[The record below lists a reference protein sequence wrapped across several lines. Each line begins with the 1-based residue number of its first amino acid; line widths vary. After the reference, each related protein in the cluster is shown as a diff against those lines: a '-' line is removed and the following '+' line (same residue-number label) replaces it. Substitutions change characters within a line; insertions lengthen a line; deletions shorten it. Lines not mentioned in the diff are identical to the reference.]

1 MAHFAK
7 LSSNNQVLEIHSVCN
22 DVLLDNGVE
31 SEQKG
36 IDFLINWSLDNHTN
50 WKQTSFNTHGN
61 VHLLGGVPLRKN
73 YAVTN
78 GFYNVIHDA
87 FISPKE
93 HDSWLINVDAGTF
106 VHEAPNP
113 PGPIPESANINHIY
127 EWSETNYQS
136 NAQTAWVHS
145 VWDPTQNTFTQLF
158 P

>member
-7 LSSNNQVLEIHSVCN
+7 LENNIVTEVVAVDN
-22 DVLLDNGVE
+22 DDILDDDGNE
-31 SEQKG
+31 SESAG
-36 IDFLINWSLDNHTN
+36 ITFLQNLFGADTV
-50 WKQTSFNTHGN
+50 WKQTSFNTVGN

-93 HDSWLINVDAGTF
+93 HDSWVINVDAGTF

-113 PGPIPESANINHIY
+113 PGPIPKSANVNHIY